1 MPKRTQVEDYEKIMR
16 ADDIEKVVQDKRTR
30 KRASK
35 QKGTQRN
42 RRYEKRLLRHL
53 QQYGLEEE

>member
-1 MPKRTQVEDYEKIMR
+1 MPKRTQVEAYDKITR
-16 ADDIEKVVQDKRTR
+16 AEDVEKVVKDKRTR

-53 QQYGLEEE
+53 QQYGFEEE